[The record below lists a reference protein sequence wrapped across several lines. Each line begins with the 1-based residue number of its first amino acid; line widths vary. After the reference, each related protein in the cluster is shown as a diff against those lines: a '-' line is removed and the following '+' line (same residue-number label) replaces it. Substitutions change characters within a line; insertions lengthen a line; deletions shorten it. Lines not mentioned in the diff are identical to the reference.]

1 MSALYKNALLLKKL
15 YMLKTLGFRYTDE
28 APFKEEQHLP
38 LPNTLSSLHKEMQ
51 KCVLC
56 PLSKSRSSVLF
67 DPRTP
72 SKVKVLVLTDVP
84 SANDDSNGKLF
95 SGKSGEML
103 EKMLHHVLGLNEEEV
118 YHSALV
124 KCHPPQNRK
133 ASDEEI
139 ESCHA
144 YLQQEIALLQ
154 PQLILAMG
162 EESHKALG
170 GEDKP
175 IQHIHGIYFRH
186 SDGYI
191 VLPTYHPA
199 YLLRNP
205 GAKKESYADLLVA
218 KSLLA

>member
-1 MSALYKNALLLKKL
+1 MSTLYKNALLLKKL
-15 YMLKTLGFRYTDE
+15 YLLKALSFRYTDE
-28 APFKEEQHLP
+28 APFKEEQRLP
-38 LPNTLSSLHKEMQ
+38 LPNTLSALHKEMQ
-51 KCVLC
+51 QCMLC
-56 PLSKSRSSVLF
+56 PLSKTRTSVLF

-72 SKVKVLVLTDVP
+72 SKVKVMVLTDAP
-84 SANDDSNGKLF
+84 SANDDSNGRLF

-103 EKMLHHVLGLNEEEV
+103 EKMLRNVLELDEEEV
-118 YHSALV
+118 YHSALI

-144 YLQQEIALLQ
+144 YLRQEIALLQ

-175 IQHIHGIYFRH
+175 MQQIHGIYFKH
-186 SDGYI
+186 NDGFV

-205 GAKKESYADLLVA
+205 GAKKESYADLLIA
-218 KSLLA
+218 KSLLK